1 MTMDNGEGRPLDE
14 LESGHEDPQGWYFDL
29 PSDAWKRQEEK
40 SRLLRERVRKN
51 EAEPAEPERRDP
63 FVLRRPEPEPPKK
76 RGLFGFGRKKRGDED
91 EHPAGRRE
99 EPTAGRPGWL
109 TADDGDADEWSTE
122 RVEFGPAQE
131 EPALRLRPRPR
142 GEEPVDR
149 AVGGP
154 EVPPT
159 PAPVEPPPLRLRSRT
174 EPEQGSRL
182 NWDFGPGAWPETP
195 AKGGAEPPVDSPEDE
210 ESIFARM
217 QAWAERGREEQH
229 RRLGLG
235 HPQDVQAEECSAPH
249 GDDAAASAASQ
260 WPGAAAGAGG
270 LDDREAGEPA
280 HGPELPPLRLRREPA
295 DAQREE
301 RKSSRWDEFFGL
313 NREEGEEDGPGF
325 SEGLAAMR
333 EWAKKKPLGDDIR
346 EIPEEFLKPFDWEL
360 EEQGQ
365 AGGDARQE
373 DPFAAFRVSGEPG
386 PGADRE
392 AKAPAWLDS
401 ATGGDAQQDDPFA
414 AFRVSGEP
422 GPAADRQA
430 GAAGDDDPLAG
441 VFAPR
446 DVTEASETPKEKRGL
461 FGRLFG
467 RKRQDGP
474 GDEPAAPL
482 AADWLFEP
490 AEATPAEPLRAA
502 DAPGAWIRADA
513 DNGAPEEAWG
523 ASAGPTFAQDRTVAE
538 GFAAEVRA
546 EDAPVT
552 AGTSGSTRAEGRLP
566 VEDESVSFDRAE
578 EPAED
583 EEWAPEPVPLFQA
596 PPEPGPGAGPA
607 AVIEPQAAPDDEEE
621 WAPEPVPP
629 FAAPQAAAGE
639 VPAGEAAGE
648 TSSAQDGAAWEP
660 ESAELSPSA
669 FGAAVQAAFWSA
681 PAVDDAPAAER
692 PWWETPEAEETT
704 EDVVGSEPVAVQPEA
719 AAEERPWWETPEAEE
734 TTESVVGSE
743 PVAVQPE
750 ATAAERPWWEAQE
763 TEETTE
769 NVVGSEPV
777 AVQPEAT
784 AAERPWWEAPE
795 AEETTESVVGSE
807 PVAVQPE
814 ATAAER
820 PWWETPEA
828 EETAGSVAGSEPV
841 AVQPEATAAER
852 PWRETQEAEETT
864 ETVVGSEPVAVQ
876 PEATAAERPWWETQE
891 TEETTENVV
900 GSEPVAVQPEAMA
913 AERPWWE
920 APEAEETTENVVGS
934 EPVAVQPEAT
944 AAERPWWEA
953 PEAEESVEETVA
965 GAEPAVE
972 SQPGAPAAAE
982 RPWWEA
988 PEAEETVEEAVA
1000 SAEPAVESQPGA
1012 PAAAERPWW
1021 EAPEAE
1027 ETAEAA
1033 AGSEPV
1039 AVQPEATAAERPWWE
1054 TPEAEETTESVVG
1067 SEPVAVQ
1074 PEATAAERPWWETPE
1089 AEETAEAAAGSEP
1102 VAVQPEAT
1110 AAERP
1115 WWEAP
1120 EAEETT
1126 ESVVGSEP
1134 VAVQPE
1140 ATAAERPWWER
1151 PAGFEPS
1158 DGWTQA
1164 QPAAAQR
1171 EDRDSGSDD
1180 MWGDIAET
1188 AELAAAGPGD
1198 SGELDLAASLEAQLG
1213 ASLDEPAWTAPSP
1226 PAHEGDAFRSTEDEG
1241 DVILKAFEA
1250 HASTPDLDEGPAE
1263 VAALEAET
1271 AAALSALFG
1280 DNATEIVAEAGEEPP
1295 ERPFIRLGA
1304 WAPQRTLPADDG
1316 WVPEEEVRQELD
1328 ARTNPLGFMVDPLA
1342 ATPPW
1347 LSEAETGEDE
1357 RPERAGS
1364 DGKLKAWVREVVET
1378 VMLAALVFLSV
1389 RASFGNFKVDGNS
1402 MYPTLENGEFL
1413 IVNKLVYSE
1422 VDLEKLSNFLP
1433 FIDPGSD
1440 PTRYVFHGPE
1450 RGDIIVLRDPR
1461 DPNTDLIK
1469 RVIGLPGETIEIVN
1483 GKVYINDRLL
1493 EEPYI
1498 TTPWNDTLP
1507 KILIPPDEYF
1517 VMGDNR
1523 NNSLD
1528 SRSAQV
1534 GLVSKDLII
1543 GKAVLTY
1550 LPLNRF
1556 GLAPNGK
1563 GVLTEQKP
1571 VLTTKRIGEE

>member
-1 MTMDNGEGRPLDE
+1 MSGEP
-14 LESGHEDPQGWYFDL
+14 
-29 PSDAWKRQEEK
+29 
-40 SRLLRERVRKN
+40 
-51 EAEPAEPERRDP
+51 
-63 FVLRRPEPEPPKK
+63 
-76 RGLFGFGRKKRGDED
+76 
-91 EHPAGRRE
+91 
-99 EPTAGRPGWL
+99 
-109 TADDGDADEWSTE
+109 
-122 RVEFGPAQE
+122 
-131 EPALRLRPRPR
+131 
-142 GEEPVDR
+142 
-149 AVGGP
+149 
-154 EVPPT
+154 
-159 PAPVEPPPLRLRSRT
+159 
-174 EPEQGSRL
+174 
-182 NWDFGPGAWPETP
+182 GPGADRQAGAP
-195 AKGGAEPPVDSPEDE
+195 AWVDS
-210 ESIFARM
+210 AT
-217 QAWAERGREEQH
+217 
-229 RRLGLG
+229 
-235 HPQDVQAEECSAPH
+235 
-249 GDDAAASAASQ
+249 
-260 WPGAAAGAGG
+260 
-270 LDDREAGEPA
+270 
-280 HGPELPPLRLRREPA
+280 
-295 DAQREE
+295 
-301 RKSSRWDEFFGL
+301 
-313 NREEGEEDGPGF
+313 
-325 SEGLAAMR
+325 
-333 EWAKKKPLGDDIR
+333 
-346 EIPEEFLKPFDWEL
+346 
-360 EEQGQ
+360 
-365 AGGDARQE
+365 GGDAQQD

-386 PGADRE
+386 PGADPE
-392 AKAPAWLDS
+392 AGAPAWVDS
-401 ATGGDAQQDDPFA
+401 ATGGDARQDDPFA

-441 VFAPR
+441 IFAPR

-474 GDEPAAPL
+474 GDEPAAPP

-490 AEATPAEPLRAA
+490 AEAAPAEPLRAA
-502 DAPGAWIRADA
+502 DVPGAWIRADA

-546 EDAPVT
+546 QDAPVT
-552 AGTSGSTRAEGRLP
+552 AGMSGSTRAEGRMP
-566 VEDESVSFDRAE
+566 VDDEGVSFDRAE

-583 EEWAPEPVPLFQA
+583 EEWAPEPVPQFQA
-596 PPEPGPGAGPA
+596 LPEPGPGAGPA
-607 AVIEPQAAPDDEEE
+607 AVFEPQAAPDDEEE

-681 PAVDDAPAAER
+681 PAVDAAPAAERPWWEAPEAEETTESVVGSEPVAVQPEAAAAER

-719 AAEERPWWETPEAEE
+719 TAAERPWWETPEA
-734 TTESVVGSE
+734 
-743 PVAVQPE
+743 
-750 ATAAERPWWEAQE
+750 
-763 TEETTE
+763 EETTE

-784 AAERPWWEAPE
+784 AAERPWWE
-795 AEETTESVVGSE
+795 T
-807 PVAVQPE
+807 
-814 ATAAER
+814 
-820 PWWETPEA
+820 
-828 EETAGSVAGSEPV
+828 
-841 AVQPEATAAER
+841 
-852 PWRETQEAEETT
+852 
-864 ETVVGSEPVAVQ
+864 
-876 PEATAAERPWWETQE
+876 
-891 TEETTENVV
+891 
-900 GSEPVAVQPEAMA
+900 
-913 AERPWWE
+913 
-920 APEAEETTENVVGS
+920 PEAEETTENVVGS

-953 PEAEESVEETVA
+953 PED
-965 GAEPAVE
+965 
-972 SQPGAPAAAE
+972 
-982 RPWWEA
+982 
-988 PEAEETVEEAVA
+988 
-1000 SAEPAVESQPGA
+1000 
-1012 PAAAERPWW
+1012 
-1021 EAPEAE
+1021 E
-1027 ETAEAA
+1027 ETAEAV
-1033 AGSEPV
+1033 AGSEPI

-1054 TPEAEETTESVVG
+1054 APEAEATTENVVGSEPVAVQPEATAEERPWWETPEAEETAGAVAG

-1089 AEETAEAAAGSEP
+1089 AEETAEAAASSEPVAVQPEATAAERPWWETPEAEETTETVVGSEP

-1126 ESVVGSEP
+1126 ENVVASEP

-1140 ATAAERPWWER
+1140 ATAEERPWWER

-1188 AELAAAGPGD
+1188 AELAAAGSGD

-1226 PAHEGDAFRSTEDEG
+1226 PTHEGDTFRSTEDEG

-1250 HASTPDLDEGPAE
+1250 HASTPDLDEDPAE
-1263 VAALEAET
+1263 AAALEAET

-1304 WAPQRTLPADDG
+1304 WAPQRSLPADDG
-1316 WVPEEEVRQELD
+1316 WAPEEEVRQELD

-1342 ATPPW
+1342 GTPPW
-1347 LSEAETGEDE
+1347 LSEAGTGEDE

-1440 PTRYVFHGPE
+1440 PTRYVFHGPQ

-1507 KILIPPDEYF
+1507 KILIPEDEYF

-1543 GKAVLTY
+1543 GKATLTY

-1556 GLAPNGK
+1556 GLAPNEK

>member
-1 MTMDNGEGRPLDE
+1 
-14 LESGHEDPQGWYFDL
+14 
-29 PSDAWKRQEEK
+29 
-40 SRLLRERVRKN
+40 
-51 EAEPAEPERRDP
+51 
-63 FVLRRPEPEPPKK
+63 
-76 RGLFGFGRKKRGDED
+76 
-91 EHPAGRRE
+91 
-99 EPTAGRPGWL
+99 
-109 TADDGDADEWSTE
+109 
-122 RVEFGPAQE
+122 
-131 EPALRLRPRPR
+131 
-142 GEEPVDR
+142 
-149 AVGGP
+149 
-154 EVPPT
+154 
-159 PAPVEPPPLRLRSRT
+159 
-174 EPEQGSRL
+174 
-182 NWDFGPGAWPETP
+182 
-195 AKGGAEPPVDSPEDE
+195 
-210 ESIFARM
+210 
-217 QAWAERGREEQH
+217 
-229 RRLGLG
+229 
-235 HPQDVQAEECSAPH
+235 
-249 GDDAAASAASQ
+249 
-260 WPGAAAGAGG
+260 
-270 LDDREAGEPA
+270 
-280 HGPELPPLRLRREPA
+280 
-295 DAQREE
+295 
-301 RKSSRWDEFFGL
+301 
-313 NREEGEEDGPGF
+313 
-325 SEGLAAMR
+325 MR

-365 AGGDARQE
+365 AGGDAQQD

-392 AKAPAWLDS
+392 AGAPAWVDS

-441 VFAPR
+441 IFAPR

-467 RKRQDGP
+467 RKRHDGP

-502 DAPGAWIRADA
+502 DAPGAWIRADG

-523 ASAGPTFAQDRTVAE
+523 ASAGPTFAEDRTVAE

-546 EDAPVT
+546 QDAPVT
-552 AGTSGSTRAEGRLP
+552 AGTFGSTRAEGRLP
-566 VEDESVSFDRAE
+566 VEDEGVSFDRAE

-621 WAPEPVPP
+621 WAPEPVLP

-681 PAVDDAPAAER
+681 PAVDDA
-692 PWWETPEAEETT
+692 
-704 EDVVGSEPVAVQPEA
+704 
-719 AAEERPWWETPEAEE
+719 
-734 TTESVVGSE
+734 
-743 PVAVQPE
+743 
-750 ATAAERPWWEAQE
+750 
-763 TEETTE
+763 
-769 NVVGSEPV
+769 
-777 AVQPEAT
+777 
-784 AAERPWWEAPE
+784 
-795 AEETTESVVGSE
+795 
-807 PVAVQPE
+807 
-814 ATAAER
+814 
-820 PWWETPEA
+820 
-828 EETAGSVAGSEPV
+828 
-841 AVQPEATAAER
+841 
-852 PWRETQEAEETT
+852 
-864 ETVVGSEPVAVQ
+864 
-876 PEATAAERPWWETQE
+876 
-891 TEETTENVV
+891 
-900 GSEPVAVQPEAMA
+900 
-913 AERPWWE
+913 
-920 APEAEETTENVVGS
+920 
-934 EPVAVQPEAT
+934 
-944 AAERPWWEA
+944 
-953 PEAEESVEETVA
+953 
-965 GAEPAVE
+965 
-972 SQPGAPAAAE
+972 
-982 RPWWEA
+982 
-988 PEAEETVEEAVA
+988 
-1000 SAEPAVESQPGA
+1000 
-1012 PAAAERPWW
+1012 
-1021 EAPEAE
+1021 
-1027 ETAEAA
+1027 TAE
-1033 AGSEPV
+1033 
-1039 AVQPEATAAERPWWE
+1039 
-1054 TPEAEETTESVVG
+1054 
-1067 SEPVAVQ
+1067 
-1074 PEATAAERPWWETPE
+1074 ERPWWETPE

-1120 EAEETT
+1120 EAEET
-1126 ESVVGSEP
+1126 SVAAVSAEPPAVQPEAPAEERPWWEAPEAEETAAAAVSAEPPAVQPEAPVAEERPWWEAPEAQETTAAAASAEPPAVQPEAPAEERPWWEAPEAEETAAAAMSSEP
-1134 VAVQPE
+1134 PAVQPEGTAAERPWWEAPEAQETTAAAASAEPPAVQPE

-1151 PAGFEPS
+1151 PAGLEPPVA
-1158 DGWTQA
+1158 WTQA
-1164 QPAAAQR
+1164 QPSAAQR
-1171 EDRDSGSDD
+1171 EVRDGGSDD
-1180 MWGDIAET
+1180 MWVDIAET
-1188 AELAAAGPGD
+1188 AELAAAGSGD

-1226 PAHEGDAFRSTEDEG
+1226 PAHEDDAFRSTEDEG

-1250 HASTPDLDEGPAE
+1250 HASTPDPDEDPAE
-1263 VAALEAET
+1263 TAEREAET
-1271 AAALSALFG
+1271 AAALAALLG
-1280 DNATEIVAEAGEEPP
+1280 EHATEIVEEAGEEPQ
-1295 ERPFIRLGA
+1295 ERSFIRLGA
-1304 WAPQRTLPADDG
+1304 WAPQRSLSTDDG
-1316 WVPEEEVRQELD
+1316 WAPEEEVRQEIE
-1328 ARTNPLGFMVDPLA
+1328 ARMGPFGFTGDPLA

-1347 LSEAETGEDE
+1347 LTEAETADEE
-1357 RPERAGS
+1357 RPARSGS

-1433 FIDPGSD
+1433 FIDPGDD
-1440 PTRYVFHGPE
+1440 PTRYVFHGPQ
-1450 RGDIIVLRDPR
+1450 RGDIVVLRDPR
-1461 DPNTDLIK
+1461 DPSTDLIK
-1469 RVIGLPGETIEIVN
+1469 RVIGLPGETVEIVN